1 LPVDCSWFFVF
12 GSTGATNFDSLIP
25 FKHYQPYMCTPSV
38 LYCIHFDPFQRLST
52 IHVHTPMSFTVS
64 TSAVLCALICFVWIF
79 LTKFSET

>member
-38 LYCIHFDPFQRLST
+38 LYCIHVSGSMCFDLLCLNIPSPCLSYQ
-52 IHVHTPMSFTVS
+52 VF
-64 TSAVLCALICFVWIF
+64 WN
-79 LTKFSET
+79 LTLQNC